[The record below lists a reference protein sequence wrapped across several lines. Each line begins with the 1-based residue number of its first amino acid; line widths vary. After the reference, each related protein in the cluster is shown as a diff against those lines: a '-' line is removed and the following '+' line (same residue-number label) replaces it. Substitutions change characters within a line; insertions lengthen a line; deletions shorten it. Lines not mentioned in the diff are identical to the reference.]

1 MLDTHLYEADTCMR
15 VLCRA
20 AADDSI
26 CVSVLLEDKRQN
38 LHSLLYST
46 RSKREAVLS
55 MLQKL
60 HQ

>member
-15 VLCRA
+15 VLRRA
-20 AADDSI
+20 ATDDSI
-26 CVSVLLEDKRQN
+26 FVSVLLEGERQN

-46 RSKREAVLS
+46 RSKGEAVLS
-55 MLQKL
+55 MLRKM